1 MSMQIFTDSSANLFE
16 EQVKELKLEIVSLTL
31 SMNEDEVLCYEPG
44 VPFDFDGFYA
54 RMRQDDKLELRT
66 SMINTEAFLTAFEP
80 FLQAGTDILYLAIS
94 AGISGTWSGG
104 QTAAEILQKKYP
116 LRKIRVVDTISA
128 TIGEGMMVREAV
140 AMRDAGASLDE
151 IAAHVE
157 RRKTEI
163 RQYFMVDDLNFLK
176 RGGRLSS
183 SAAMAGSIMHL
194 KPILKGDEE
203 GKIVL
208 DRKLFGRRKA
218 INTLI
223 EIFEQEHVEKPENN
237 KIGISHTGVEDEA
250 HLLAAEIID
259 RCPNIKAE
267 IVPFEPCTSSHV
279 GPGALGLFFF

>member
-31 SMNEDEVLCYEPG
+31 SINEQEVLCYEPG
-44 VPFDFDGFYA
+44 APFDIGGLYA

-80 FLQAGTDILYLAIS
+80 FLQAGTDILYLAMS
-94 AGISGTWSGG
+94 AGLSGTWSGG
-104 QTAAEILQKKYP
+104 QTAAEILKKKYP
-116 LRKIRVVDTISA
+116 LRTIRVVDTISA

-140 AMRDAGASLDE
+140 TLRDAGVSLEE
-151 IAAHVE
+151 IADHVE

-218 INTLI
+218 INT
-223 EIFEQEHVEKPENN
+223 
-237 KIGISHTGVEDEA
+237 
-250 HLLAAEIID
+250 
-259 RCPNIKAE
+259 
-267 IVPFEPCTSSHV
+267 
-279 GPGALGLFFF
+279 